1 MTEDAPEPERKPPP
15 YGALPRVKGRL
26 PFEPPRA
33 PSAAMKQSAL
43 IVYGLLVAGLI
54 GVALYM
60 ALVERLPLTSPWVA
74 APAIGSLW
82 FVLRLFMV
90 WGSRG

>member
-1 MTEDAPEPERKPPP
+1 MSKDKLPEP
-15 YGALPRVKGRL
+15 LPRVKGRL
-26 PFEPPRA
+26 PFGGDKASRT
-33 PSAAMKQSAL
+33 SMKQSAL
-43 IVYGLLVAGLI
+43 VVYGVLVLGLI

-60 ALVERLPLTSPWVA
+60 ALIEQLPLTSPWVA

>member
-1 MTEDAPEPERKPPP
+1 MSEDKPSERGAP
-15 YGALPRVKGRL
+15 PRVKGRL
-26 PFEPPRA
+26 PFEA
-33 PSAAMKQSAL
+33 PKAPGASMRQGAL
-43 IVYGLLVAGLI
+43 LVYGVLVLGLI

-60 ALVERLPLTSPWVA
+60 ALVEKMPLTSPWVA

-82 FVLRLFMV
+82 FVLRLFMI

>member
-1 MTEDAPEPERKPPP
+1 MSEEEPPRRP
-15 YGALPRVKGRL
+15 LPRLKGRL
-26 PFEPPRA
+26 PFAAPDASRA
-33 PSAAMKQSAL
+33 SMRQGAL
-43 IVYGLLVAGLI
+43 IVYGVLVIGLI

-60 ALVERLPLTSPWVA
+60 ALVRDMPLASPWVA

-82 FVLRLFMV
+82 FMLRLFMV

>member
-1 MTEDAPEPERKPPP
+1 MSDDKPPERSP
-15 YGALPRVKGRL
+15 LPRVKGRL
-26 PFEPPRA
+26 PFDMPKA
-33 PSAAMKQSAL
+33 PGVSMKQGAL
-43 IVYGLLVAGLI
+43 LVYGAMVAALL
-54 GVALYM
+54 GVAAYM
-60 ALVERLPLTSPWVA
+60 ALIEGMPLTSPWVA